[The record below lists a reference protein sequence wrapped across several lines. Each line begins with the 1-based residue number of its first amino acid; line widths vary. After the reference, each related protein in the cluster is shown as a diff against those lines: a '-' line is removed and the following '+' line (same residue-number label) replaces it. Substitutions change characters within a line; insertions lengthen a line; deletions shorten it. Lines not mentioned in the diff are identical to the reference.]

1 MRKPHRKKG
10 QLTRKVPQLNNYKVI
25 CLNTKTNQSWLEVE
39 LFSLNDAKVFIDNN
53 TLPNVE
59 YYVLFKESNR
69 VLYKKEG

>member
-1 MRKPHRKKG
+1 MRESHRKKG
-10 QLTRKVPQLNNYKVI
+10 QLTRKVSPTNDYKVI
-25 CLNTKTNQSWLEVE
+25 CLNTKTNQSWVEVE
-39 LFSLNDAKVFIDNN
+39 LFSLHDAKVFIDNN

>member
-10 QLTRKVPQLNNYKVI
+10 QLTRKVHQLNNYKVI
-25 CLNTKTNQSWLEVE
+25 CLNTKTNQSWVEVE